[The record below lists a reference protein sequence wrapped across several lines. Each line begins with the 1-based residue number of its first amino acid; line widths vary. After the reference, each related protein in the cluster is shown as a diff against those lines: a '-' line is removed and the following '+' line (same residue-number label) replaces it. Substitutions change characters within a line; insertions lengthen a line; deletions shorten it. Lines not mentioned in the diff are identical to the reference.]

1 MKKLKILVGCIIV
14 IVALGGMLY
23 STGIWS
29 DFQIFFTDYATYI
42 NGDIERQAKLF
53 ENVIGGLCTGGVTFG
68 ALFITILHEN
78 KKDRIFWERERQKD
92 REERLLSVR
101 PFLNIEVKSVSVVRT
116 GKCDEEKDFVEIG
129 QGTKYQYAHILLSNH
144 GYGKCRKIMLDGREC
159 SISQLDKDQE
169 EELNIFFKGLEDEIN
184 DKNFEVIFVYDDI
197 FGNSYLQQFGCY
209 LKSEAKELDIEIG
222 EPLLRKG
229 EE

>member
-1 MKKLKILVGCIIV
+1 
-14 IVALGGMLY
+14 
-23 STGIWS
+23 
-29 DFQIFFTDYATYI
+29 
-42 NGDIERQAKLF
+42 
-53 ENVIGGLCTGGVTFG
+53 
-68 ALFITILHEN
+68 
-78 KKDRIFWERERQKD
+78 
-92 REERLLSVR
+92 
-101 PFLNIEVKSVSVVRT
+101 
-116 GKCDEEKDFVEIG
+116 
-129 QGTKYQYAHILLSNH
+129 
-144 GYGKCRKIMLDGREC
+144 MLDGREC

>member
-1 MKKLKILVGCIIV
+1 MKKLKILAGCIIG
-14 IVALGGMLY
+14 IVALGWILY
-23 STGIWS
+23 GTGIWR
-29 DFQIFFTDYATYI
+29 DIQNFFTNYVTYI

-53 ENVIGGLCTGGVTFG
+53 ENIIGGLCAGGVTFG

-101 PFLNIEVKSVSVVRT
+101 PFLNIEVKSVSVVRM
-116 GKCDEEKDFVEIG
+116 GKCDEEKDFVKIG
-129 QGTKYQYAHILLSNH
+129 HGMKFQYAHILLANH
-144 GYGKCRKIMLDGREC
+144 GYGKCRKIMLDGHEC

-169 EELNIFFKGLEDEIN
+169 EALNIFFIGLEDETN
-184 DKNFEVIFVYDDI
+184 EKNFDVIFVYDDI

-209 LKSEAKELDIEIG
+209 LKSEAKELEIEIG